1 MLVFAT
7 HMPRSSHPV
16 NAFASGEQLPA
27 AEVAPG
33 PEPMDPLPASGFDW
47 SGDLSL
53 LVDSGLG
60 DASQLWL
67 WADNMNYD
75 SFTES
80 SEAGN

>member
-1 MLVFAT
+1 M
-7 HMPRSSHPV
+7 HRSSHPV
-16 NAFASGEQLPA
+16 TALASEEQLPA
-27 AEVAPG
+27 AEVAPV
-33 PEPMDPLPASGFDW
+33 PEPIDPLPAAGFDW

-53 LVDSGLG
+53 LVDSGLS

-80 SEAGN
+80 SDPGN

>member
-1 MLVFAT
+1 
-7 HMPRSSHPV
+7 MPRPSDLTSSTAPDGQSSDPIV
-16 NAFASGEQLPA
+16 QA
-27 AEVAPG
+27 APSLG
-33 PEPMDPLPASGFDW
+33 PIDPLPESGFDW

-80 SEAGN
+80 SDPGN

>member
-1 MLVFAT
+1 
-7 HMPRSSHPV
+7 MPRSSHP
-16 NAFASGEQLPA
+16 AAALASEELLPA
-27 AEVAPG
+27 AGAVPAS
-33 PEPMDPLPASGFDW
+33 EPIDPLPASGFDW

-75 SFTES
+75 NFTES
-80 SEAGN
+80 SDPGN